1 VRLNR
6 RSKCVLE
13 YLLLSGIEVLEFSAH
28 PKGLIYRSAGWTSQR
43 NADRH
48 LETLSN
54 KGLISAKR
62 DRANGR
68 WVASLTEKGKGILL
82 DEIDPIRSW
91 GESWDGIWTLL
102 SFDLSKKAFR
112 ERKQLDSWLR
122 KRRFGYLQG
131 SMWISHRKYQS
142 WSEELEMRKG
152 DPRAIIFQE
161 LIPVGKIASKHYV
174 SRAWP
179 FDRTNQ
185 YYRDYIEFVEDGIK
199 NNAEDPRVLIER
211 ESQLWQKAF
220 QLDPF
225 LPDSILPSGYLGKLA
240 WKRKQQFFA
249 KLARKACS
257 DLG

>member
-1 VRLNR
+1 MRLTR
-6 RSKCVLE
+6 KSKCVLE

-48 LETLSN
+48 LATLSD
-54 KGLISAKR
+54 KGLISARR
-62 DRANGR
+62 DKANGR

-82 DEIDPIRSW
+82 GEIDPIECW
-91 GESWDGIWTLL
+91 GESWDGLWTLL
-102 SFDLSKKAFR
+102 SFDLSKNAFR

-122 KRRFGYLQG
+122 KRRFGHLQG

-142 WSEELEMRKG
+142 WSEELEMRKV

-161 LIPVGKIASKHYV
+161 VISVGKVTSEQYV

-179 FDRTNQ
+179 FDRINQ
-185 YYRDYIEFVEDGIK
+185 YYRDYIEFVEIRIRESI
-199 NNAEDPRVLIER
+199 EDPRILSER
-211 ESQLWQKAF
+211 ESELWRKAF

-225 LPDSILPSGYLGKLA
+225 LPDSILPRGYLGKQA
-240 WKRKQQFFA
+240 WNRRQLFFS
-249 KLARKACS
+249 KLAREAS
-257 DLG
+257 TDFV